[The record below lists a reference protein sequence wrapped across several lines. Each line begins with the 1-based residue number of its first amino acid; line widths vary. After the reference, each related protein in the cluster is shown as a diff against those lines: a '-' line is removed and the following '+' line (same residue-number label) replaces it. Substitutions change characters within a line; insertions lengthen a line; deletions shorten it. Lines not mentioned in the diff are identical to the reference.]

1 MMDELAERERT
12 EDAAGTELRATRF
25 TLVDSVGRARAA
37 LGPADDGSTGLLLF
51 DAQERPRAQMVLD
64 GSGQAHVKLHDRDGD
79 VAAWLA
85 VGRSGAPSLY
95 LRGVSRTD
103 RAVRGHAEICVD
115 EHGCPVLS
123 LHDREGQPR
132 VLLSLD
138 ERDGRPG
145 LSFSD
150 ALGNSRLVLSEDGT
164 GGLLYLYDREG
175 QSRDGVP
182 RLPLGDPPPVTAAP
196 PSPDARV
203 AASDG
208 DLPSMVDRITRLER
222 SRRRGRLA
230 AAALVLIAAG
240 LGGIGGAAFAPELR
254 RMPAPS
260 PIAVAP
266 IAVAPIAAAP
276 APVVAAAPS
285 RVLEAEEFVLTDGH
299 GGTRARLSLMP
310 DGWPYLQLSGPDGQG
325 IVQLAVLPGP
335 DVLLRLSAGNGTV
348 LLAASADGP
357 PSLSLY
363 EGDRV
368 VFQAPAGLA
377 RFPPPSVWP

>member
-1 MMDELAERERT
+1 MRDEMAERGHGE
-12 EDAAGTELRATRF
+12 EAAGNELRATRF
-25 TLVDSVGRARAA
+25 TLVDDGGRARAA
-37 LGPADDGSTGLLLF
+37 LGPADDGSTGLLLY

-64 GSGQAHVKLHDRDGD
+64 GSGQANVKLHDRDGD

-95 LRGVSRTD
+95 LRGVSRSD
-103 RAVRGHAEICVD
+103 RSVRGHAEICVD

-138 ERDGRPG
+138 ERDGRPA

-150 ALGNSRLVLSEDGT
+150 ALGNSRLVLSEDGS

-175 QSRDGVP
+175 RSREGVP
-182 RLPLGDPPPVTAAP
+182 HLPLGEPPAPEPARAQPAPVTSTP
-196 PSPDARV
+196 
-203 AASDG
+203 SDG
-208 DLPSMVDRITRLER
+208 AALTAMGERVTALER

-230 AAALVLIAAG
+230 AAALVLLAAA
-240 LGGIGGAAFAPELR
+240 LGGVGGATFAPELR
-254 RMPAPS
+254 GEAGTTTPIATAAVAVPAPIVETS
-260 PIAVAP
+260 T
-266 IAVAPIAAAP
+266 
-276 APVVAAAPS
+276 S
-285 RVLEAEEFVLTDGH
+285 RVLQAEEFVLTDGH
-299 GGTRARLSLMP
+299 GGTRAKLSLMP
-310 DGWPYLQLSGPDGQG
+310 DGWPYLQLTGPEGNG
-325 IVQLAVLPGP
+325 VVQLAVLPGP
-335 DVLLRLSAGNGTV
+335 DVLLRLSGGDGTV
-348 LLAASADGP
+348 LLAASQDGP

-363 EGDRV
+363 DGDRV

>member
-1 MMDELAERERT
+1 MMDETAERGHVE
-12 EDAAGTELRATRF
+12 EAVDTELRATRF
-25 TLVDSVGRARAA
+25 TLVDGGGRARAA
-37 LGPADDGSTGLLLF
+37 LGPADDGSTGLLLY

-64 GSGQAHVKLHDRDGD
+64 GSGQANVKLHDRDGD

-95 LRGVSRTD
+95 LRGVSRSD

-150 ALGNSRLVLSEDGT
+150 ALGNSRLVLSEDGS

-175 QSRDGVP
+175 RGREGIP
-182 RLPLGDPPPVTAAP
+182 RLALGDPPPVEAPRPAPPAAP
-196 PSPDARV
+196 QVTPTDGGAL
-203 AASDG
+203 AAMSERLG
-208 DLPSMVDRITRLER
+208 VLER

-230 AAALVLIAAG
+230 AAALVLVAAA
-240 LGGIGGAAFAPELR
+240 LGGVGGATFAPELR
-254 RMPAPS
+254 GEAPAP
-260 PIAVAP
+260 
-266 IAVAPIAAAP
+266 APIAAAP
-276 APVVAAAPS
+276 VATATTVVTPS
-285 RVLEAEEFVLTDGH
+285 RVVEAEEFILTDGH
-299 GGTRARLSLMP
+299 GGTRAKLSLMP
-310 DGWPYLQLSGPDGQG
+310 DGWPYMQLTGPGGDGV
-325 IVQLAVLPGP
+325 VQLAVLPGP
-335 DVLLRLSAGNGTV
+335 DVLLRLTGGDGTV
-348 LLAASADGP
+348 ILAASPNGP

-363 EGDRV
+363 DGDRV
-368 VFQAPAGLA
+368 IFQAPAGLA
-377 RFPPPSVWP
+377 RFPAPSIWP

>member
-1 MMDELAERERT
+1 MTDEMAERGQVGEG
-12 EDAAGTELRATRF
+12 AGTELRATRF
-25 TLVDSVGRARAA
+25 TLVDGGGRARAA
-37 LGPADDGSTGLLLF
+37 LGPADDGSTGLLLY

-64 GSGQAHVKLHDRDGD
+64 GSGQASVKLHDRDGD

-95 LRGVSRTD
+95 LRGVSRSD

-150 ALGNSRLVLSEDGT
+150 GLGNSRLVISEDGS

-175 QSRDGVP
+175 RSREGVP
-182 RLPLGDPPPVTAAP
+182 RLPLGDPPPAETPRTSAP
-196 PSPDARV
+196 PPPVATPDDGAFVAMAERV
-203 AASDG
+203 SA
-208 DLPSMVDRITRLER
+208 LER
-222 SRRRGRLA
+222 GRRRGRLA
-230 AAALVLIAAG
+230 TAALVLLAAA
-240 LGGIGGAAFAPELR
+240 LGGVGGAALAPELR
-254 RMPAPS
+254 EQTTASAPIEPAVAS
-260 PIAVAP
+260 AP
-266 IAVAPIAAAP
+266 IADTTG
-276 APVVAAAPS
+276 
-285 RVLEAEEFVLTDGH
+285 RVIQAEEFVLTDGR
-299 GGTRARLSLMP
+299 GGTRAKLSLMP
-310 DGWPYLQLSGPDGQG
+310 DGWPYLQLTGPEGDG

-335 DVLLRLSAGNGTV
+335 DVLLRLTGGDGTV
-348 LLAASADGP
+348 LLAASPNGP

-363 EGDRV
+363 DGDRV
-368 VFQAPAGLA
+368 IFQAPAGLA